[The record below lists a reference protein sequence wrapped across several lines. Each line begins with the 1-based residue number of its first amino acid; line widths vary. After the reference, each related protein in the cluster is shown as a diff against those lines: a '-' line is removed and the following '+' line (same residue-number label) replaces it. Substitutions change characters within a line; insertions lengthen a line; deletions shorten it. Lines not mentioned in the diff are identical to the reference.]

1 MSHAIVASMGNQQIE
16 LYIAI
21 FGGFLG
27 AIIGMAWENHRE
39 VSTLI
44 IGFALAMALGQSM
57 APWAESYVWL
67 VEYRPLAAKPW
78 YFLVS
83 MVIVVNVV
91 IPLMRLV
98 RTRSEREVPWILPR

>member
-1 MSHAIVASMGNQQIE
+1 MSHEILASVGNTQIE
-16 LYIAI
+16 LYIAF
-21 FGGFLG
+21 FGAFLG
-27 AIIGMAWENHRE
+27 AIVGIAWENHRE

-67 VEYRPLAAKPW
+67 VQYRPLAAKPW

-83 MVIVVNVV
+83 MLLVINVV
-91 IPLMRLV
+91 IPLMRIA
-98 RTRSEREVPWILPR
+98 RRRDDSPTQGIHPR